1 MTKLS
6 KDIDENVSIIEELD
20 SDLSDEYELEIDLVE
35 NDILYKNQFEYNYY
49 NKFELTSDSESLSN
63 NSMNDS
69 TEKTIEKQKD
79 KLNPVLK
86 RIYEKTKFSENDI
99 TDNTDSNYEDNLPIS
114 EKKKKKKFLEK
125 FLAIKNVYLNS
136 K

>member
-114 EKKKKKKFLEK
+114 EKKKKKKIFRK
-125 FLAIKNVYLNS
+125 IFSN
-136 K
+136 

>member
-1 MTKLS
+1 MNL

-63 NSMNDS
+63 DSMNDS

-86 RIYEKTKFSENDI
+86 RIYEKTKFLYPPLKMI
-99 TDNTDSNYEDNLPIS
+99 
-114 EKKKKKKFLEK
+114 
-125 FLAIKNVYLNS
+125 
-136 K
+136 